1 MNKKEFIHELK
12 KNLKSIKKQD
22 RDEILNDYE
31 EHFRIGKKQKR
42 KESEIAE
49 SLGDPKEIAKQAK
62 EELKNSLS
70 LRGMANDTFLVI
82 WKRVKDYLRMA
93 AQGTQEFCSKEIKE
107 LKKEKLEEKS
117 KQSSEKEET
126 KKNQKKNP
134 FIPRLILTSFNLFI
148 GIWIV
153 LTVYISIGGLLISS
167 WAITISGVI
176 AFALSIV
183 GLFVDLPYVSSEL
196 LPIGIFAGISVM
208 SIGILMSIFSWQ
220 IGKLFSK
227 VILRYMKFN
236 KKIRRKSND

>member
-1 MNKKEFIHELK
+1 
-12 KNLKSIKKQD
+12 
-22 RDEILNDYE
+22 
-31 EHFRIGKKQKR
+31 
-42 KESEIAE
+42 
-49 SLGDPKEIAKQAK
+49 
-62 EELKNSLS
+62 
-70 LRGMANDTFLVI
+70 MANDTFLVI

-227 VILRYMKFN
+227 AISKYMKFN
-236 KKIRRKSND
+236 KKIRRKSNE